1 VNALMSTGRHFRRH
15 LTRRQVTAGLAITT
29 LGAGLF
35 RPKSASALAASLQSD
50 LAAIEARSGGR
61 LGVAALDTA
70 SGARADYRG
79 NERFPLCSTFKVLA
93 VSAVLKRVEAGR
105 ERLDRPFVL
114 KRTDLVAYSPVLKDR
129 VGDSITLAELCAA
142 AMTESDNTAADFV
155 LKSLGGPAAVTAYAR
170 TIGDTVT
177 HLDNNEPLFS
187 RTKPV
192 GLAKAD
198 MTTPVVMVNDLQAL
212 LLGDA
217 LAPSS
222 RDQLK
227 SWLLGCKTGDKR
239 LRAGLPQGWQCGE
252 KTGSDESHGSTNDI
266 GVLWPPQPRPPVI
279 VAAYLTQTKAK
290 YEDREAALA
299 DVARATVAALG

>member
-1 VNALMSTGRHFRRH
+1 VA
-15 LTRRQVTAGLAITT
+15 AGLAATT
-29 LGAGLF
+29 FAAGLF
-35 RPKSASALAASLQSD
+35 RPKPASALAAALQND
-50 LAAIEARSGGR
+50 LAGIEAKSGGH
-61 LGVAALDTA
+61 LGVAVLDTA
-70 SGARADYRG
+70 SGTRADYRG

-93 VSAVLKRVEAGR
+93 VSAVLKRVEAGH
-105 ERLDRPFVL
+105 ERLDRGFVL

-129 VGDSITLAELCAA
+129 VGDTITLAELCAA

-155 LKSLGGPAAVTAYAR
+155 LKSIGGPAAVTAYAR

-198 MTTPVVMVNDLQAL
+198 MTTPMAMVNDLQTL
-212 LLGDA
+212 VLGDA
-217 LAPSS
+217 LAPNS
-222 RDQLK
+222 REQLK
-227 SWLLGCKTGDKR
+227 GWLLGCKTGDRR
-239 LRAGLPQGWQCGE
+239 LRAGLPTGWQCGE

-266 GVLWPPQPRPPVI
+266 GLLWPPQRPPVI

-290 YEDREAALA
+290 YEDREGALA
-299 DVARATVAALG
+299 DVARAVVGALG